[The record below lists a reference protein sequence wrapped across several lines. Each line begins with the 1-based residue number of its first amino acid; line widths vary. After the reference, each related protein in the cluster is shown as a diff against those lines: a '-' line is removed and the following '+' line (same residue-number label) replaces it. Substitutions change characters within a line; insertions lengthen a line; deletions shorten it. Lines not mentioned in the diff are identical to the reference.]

1 MAKAPTKS
9 ERRQRFGA
17 AELCRAVLRGENR
30 AAGRVLTLIDDR
42 DPLAREI
49 LKRLYSRTG
58 RARVVGVTGS
68 AGSGKSALIGR
79 MAEELRRRKKRVGI
93 LAVDPSSLF
102 TGGALLGDRLRMRDH
117 FLDDGVFIRSLAT
130 RGALGGLSSAVVEAT
145 QLLDAMGKEYILI
158 ETIGIGQDQI
168 AIAGAAQAVV
178 AVITPESADEIQGL
192 KAGVSE
198 IADLVVF
205 NKADL
210 PGAEERFARLSRA
223 AVFSGLPIFK
233 TSALKNEGMANL
245 IDGLG
250 GYLAN
255 RDRGRSSRQRA
266 LEMSRNQLLAL
277 IREALL
283 AKIGKSVAAGAIER
297 WAQQVA
303 EKRCDPYSAAERIVA
318 QMAIEIAG

>member
-17 AELCRAVLRGENR
+17 AELCRAVLRGESR

-68 AGSGKSALIGR
+68 AGSGKSTLIGR

-130 RGALGGLSSAVVEAT
+130 RGGLGGISSAVVEAT

-210 PGAEERFARLSRA
+210 PGAEERFARLSSA

>member
-17 AELCRAVLRGENR
+17 AELCRAVLRGESR

-68 AGSGKSALIGR
+68 AGSGKSTLIGR

-130 RGALGGLSSAVVEAT
+130 RGGLGGISSAVVEAT

-233 TSALKNEGMANL
+233 TSALKNQGMANL

>member
-17 AELCRAVLRGENR
+17 AELCRAVLRGESR